1 MPQTATY
8 VYCVVHRVGRP
19 SMTRVPAGLPGSGKA
34 RLIDLGRSM
43 WCVTADV
50 PLARYAPSQLESGL
64 RDLTW
69 VSEVA
74 VAHEAVVEHF
84 TKVRRATVVPMKL
97 LTLFSTPERAE
108 AEMRMRRPEL
118 AAIVR
123 RIRGCAEWGV
133 RVMRRQAA
141 ATSRS
146 SKPATS
152 GAAFLAATRQA
163 RDHARQAARNAADVA
178 ERVYDRLAPF
188 ARAARRRNDTPAG
201 VATPP
206 LLDAV
211 FLVPGGRK
219 IKFRAVARQA
229 AVDCRSAGAELTLTG
244 PWPAYNFARR
254 SGDPA

>member
-8 VYCVVHRVGRP
+8 VYCIVHRVGRP
-19 SMTRVPAGLPGSGKA
+19 SMARVPAGLPGSSKPS
-34 RLIDLGRSM
+34 LVDLGRSM

-50 PLARYAPSQLESGL
+50 PLARYAPSQLEAGL
-64 RDLTW
+64 RNLAW
-69 VSEVA
+69 VSEMA

-84 TKVRRATVVPMKL
+84 TKVRGATVVPMKL
-97 LTLFSTPERAE
+97 LTMFSTPERAE

-123 RIRGCAEWGV
+123 RVRGCAEWGV
-133 RVMRRQAA
+133 RVMRRQAE
-141 ATSRS
+141 ATSRPS
-146 SKPATS
+146 RPVAS
-152 GAAFLAATRQA
+152 GAAFLAAKRQA
-163 RDHARQAARNAADVA
+163 RDDARQAARRAADVA
-178 ERVYDRLAPF
+178 DRIYERLAPF
-188 ARAARRRNDTPAG
+188 AKAARRRNDTPAG
-201 VATPP
+201 VAAPP

-211 FLVPGGRK
+211 FLVSGARK

-229 AVDCRSAGAELTLTG
+229 AVDCRSAGAELTITG